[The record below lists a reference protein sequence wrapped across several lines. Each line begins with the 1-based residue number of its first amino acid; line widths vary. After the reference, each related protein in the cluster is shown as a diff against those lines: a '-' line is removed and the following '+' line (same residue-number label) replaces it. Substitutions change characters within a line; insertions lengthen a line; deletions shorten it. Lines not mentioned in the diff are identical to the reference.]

1 MMKQK
6 MIQKTIKKII
16 MKMIM
21 MIWNKMSAIKM
32 KYQKIKLR
40 INK

>member
-6 MIQKTIKKII
+6 MKQKIIKMII

-21 MIWNKMSAIKM
+21 IWNKMSGIKM
-32 KYQKIKLR
+32 KYQKIKLM
-40 INK
+40 ISK